1 VDVVLSGRYKL
12 ISALGQG
19 GMGEV
24 WRGLDTRLNRPV
36 AVKLIR
42 LSAAPSG
49 ADYNDAVR
57 RFQREAHAV
66 AALNH
71 PNIVSAYDFG
81 IDAETNM
88 PYLVMEMIEGRPLT
102 AEVAERKAAGQGP
115 LPVGRVLAIA
125 TDVCAGL
132 SAAHTAGVIHRDLKP
147 ANLMTVT
154 STGRVKIVD
163 FGTARGDSLTRVTQT
178 GLIVGTVAYIAPEM
192 LTHDEIDG
200 RADIYALGCVLY
212 ELLTGRSAYD
222 AADAPQFIA
231 AHLHRAPTLL
241 RDLLPEAPEAL
252 EALLLDMLA
261 KSPEFRPA
269 NAAKVASR
277 LAAALPSIKPITERR
292 GRGRS
297 SSIPAPREPS
307 ATLIE
312 TRGPA
317 AALAAKPG
325 DGAGAIA
332 ELPRRTPTV
341 GTIPGVTPVAAPAGA
356 SVSAGAA
363 GSADVPKSANT
374 DAGADTGTD
383 TATVGSDDEETDTS
397 TAATDNA
404 GTADRRDASK
414 DADAPDSDIVST
426 AAASPIPAQRSPWM
440 PVQVVPRP
448 VDEGPRSW
456 RRFGRVL
463 AIAVAVIVI
472 VAGGIIWVA
481 ASGAWHPTASPSTKT
496 TITTKTPT
504 PTPTPTPS
512 TAPSTPAPP
521 AAFVGI
527 RPMTAN
533 SACGT
538 PSQLSFNSS
547 GTQLAGAGRSSGGIA
562 CVWTVATGAL
572 TYKAT
577 GYHTIL
583 GAQFNPGNG
592 QLTYAISGGDVP
604 IDVGVVGATGGSIK
618 DSLINTT
625 HMKSGLEAVAVSS
638 DGHTIAVSSGTIQFY
653 DMNAHHWIV
662 DMSGGVVGST
672 GTLTFSP
679 NGSRIAHAEPSGV
692 VVVNTASLSPSS
704 KPAKTWSGPGASA
717 AAFLGNDQLIMCSG
731 SRISLYDVT
740 SATTT
745 AKQSATVSGTCVGIA
760 VRPGG
765 HDIAVSTTNGGVAL
779 MALPAAWS

>member
-49 ADYNDAVR
+49 ADYDDAVR

-115 LPVGRVLAIA
+115 LPIGRVLAIA

-192 LTHDEIDG
+192 LMHDEIDG

-222 AADAPQFIA
+222 AADATQFIA

-252 EALLLDMLA
+252 EALLVDMLA

-312 TRGPA
+312 TRDPA

-325 DGAGAIA
+325 DGAGAVA
-332 ELPRRTPTV
+332 ELPRRTPTASA
-341 GTIPGVTPVAAPAGA
+341 IRGVTPVAADA

-363 GSADVPKSANT
+363 GSADVPKSANP
-374 DAGADTGTD
+374 DAGTDTGTD
-383 TATVGSDDEETDTS
+383 TATAGSDDEETGAS
-397 TAATDNA
+397 AAAGMDDA
-404 GTADRRDASK
+404 GTADPSE
-414 DADAPDSDIVST
+414 DADAPDTDIVST
-426 AAASPIPAQRSPWM
+426 AAASPIPAQRSSRL
-440 PVQVVPRP
+440 PVPVVRRP
-448 VDEGPRSW
+448 VEPRSW

-481 ASGAWHPTASPSTKT
+481 TSIAGHPTASPSTKT
-496 TITTKTPT
+496 TIATKTPT
-504 PTPTPTPS
+504 PTPTPAPS
-512 TAPSTPAPP
+512 TAPGTPAPP

-572 TYKAT
+572 TYKAI
-577 GYHTIL
+577 GYHKIL

-604 IDVGVVGATGGSIK
+604 IVVGVVGATGGSIK
-618 DSLINTT
+618 DSLTNTT

-638 DGHTIAVSSGTIQFY
+638 DGHTIAVSYTNSGTIQFY
-653 DMNAHHWIV
+653 DMTAHHWIV
-662 DMSGGVVGST
+662 DMSGDIVGST

-679 NGSRIAHAEPSGV
+679 NGSRIAHAEPAGV

-717 AAFLGNDQLIMCSG
+717 AAFLGNDRLITCTG
-731 SRISLYDVT
+731 SRISLYDIT
-740 SATTT
+740 SATT
-745 AKQSATVSGTCVGIA
+745 APKQSATITGTCVGIA
-760 VRPGG
+760 VQSGG

-779 MALPAAWS
+779 MALPPAWS